1 MKIALFGATGRVGG
15 ELLSLLLENNHH
27 VTVLVRKPEML
38 QVHANLTVIKGDAR
52 VKSDIEKTL
61 DSVDSV
67 VSALGTDQTTVLTEA
82 VAHIISIMEKQNI
95 NRIVTIGT
103 GGILSSRVN
112 PELLRYQSSESKRKS
127 TVAAK
132 EHHKVYDMLKETL
145 LDWTIVCPT
154 YLPTG
159 AATNAYIIE
168 RDRLPVGAVQTT
180 TGDTA
185 LFTYKELMETNH
197 IGHRVGIMSPE

>member
-15 ELLSLLLENNHH
+15 EILSLLLKNNHY
-27 VTVLVRKPEML
+27 VTVLVRNPEKLKPH
-38 QVHANLTVIKGDAR
+38 VNLTVIKGNAR

-61 DSVDSV
+61 DSVDGV
-67 VSALGTDQTTVLTEA
+67 ISALNTDQTTVLTEA
-82 VAHIISIMEKQNI
+82 IAHIISIMEKQNI
-95 NRIVTIGT
+95 KRIVTIGT

-112 PELLRYQSSESKRKS
+112 PELLRYQSSESKQKS

-145 LDWTIVCPT
+145 LDWTIICPT

-159 AATNAYIIE
+159 ATTNAFIIE
-168 RDRLPVGAVQTT
+168 RDRLPIGAVQTT

-185 LFTYKELMETNH
+185 LFAYKELMESNH
-197 IGHRVGIMSPE
+197 IGHRVGIMSPK